1 MRKAFQRLAVL
12 AMVAGMTF
20 GAAQVQ
26 AGPGIHNLSE
36 TNLADSSYSP
46 FHLNTDRYKNAF
58 QSINGYL
65 TTHEELP
72 AYTILLADNHGHLLH
87 GVVSDWTYYTYGT
100 HKGIELYVFNPEDG
114 NQFLTVELWLP
125 KEQQR
130 NIDKRESYLSSFQQI
145 ESFLSGSAKY
155 RLDLVFQDNVDLE
168 WGKGYEFKLDDEG
181 ISLSFAFVNAAH
193 PKAKAKE
200 VVKEMTKP
208 TATAVSTQVV
218 KTSVTAQVTSKA
230 TVASTI
236 TPTTKS
242 HKKKKS
248 KSASSSASAP
258 AAVPT
263 ASSSDDAR

>member
-12 AMVAGMTF
+12 ALVTGVTL

-26 AGPGIHNLSE
+26 AGPDIHNLSE
-36 TNLADSSYSP
+36 TSLADSSYSP

-72 AYTILLADNHGHLLH
+72 AYSILLADNHGHLLH
-87 GVVSDWTYYTYGT
+87 GVISDWTYYTYGT

-114 NQFLTVELWLP
+114 NQFLAVELWMP

-130 NIDKRESYLSSFQQI
+130 NLDKRESYLSSFQQI
-145 ESFLSGSAKY
+145 ESLLAGPAKY
-155 RLDLVFQDNVDLE
+155 RLDLVFQDDVDLE

-181 ISLSFAFVNAAH
+181 ISLSFAFMNAPH

-200 VVKEMTKP
+200 MAREMTKP
-208 TATAVSTQVV
+208 TVGTTPVMKTSPTAGTTAQATA
-218 KTSVTAQVTSKA
+218 
-230 TVASTI
+230 ASTT
-236 TPTTKS
+236 TPTTR
-242 HKKKKS
+242 HHRKKS
-248 KSASSSASAP
+248 SKSSSASSS
-258 AAVPT
+258 VPVAT
-263 ASSSDDAR
+263 PTSPSDDAR